1 MRKLILLMLL
11 LCAVIASGCSENVPP
26 KEDAKNAATAAVQ
39 EKKDISF
46 IVYRAASDG
55 SEKLLPE
62 KITMKDNGKSLP
74 ENALIALVTTKPQ
87 DAKMDDV
94 VPIGTKVRSLK
105 IEQDGTAYADFTR
118 ELAKKFAKRT
128 HFVHLRSTRRDEEG
142 NFHEADHL
150 EGDVDMYGMMK
161 ALLEVEQ
168 RRKVSIPVRPD
179 HGHQMIDDLRKHT
192 NPGYSCIGRLRG
204 LAELRGLE
212 RGIAMSLF
220 GEDRQ

>member
-26 KEDAKNAATAAVQ
+26 KEDAKNAVTAAVQ

-87 DAKMDDV
+87 DAEMDDV

-118 ELAKKFAKRT
+118 ELAKKGQGSYGEMMLCYAITNTLTEFPEIKRVQILIEGKKVIT
-128 HFVHLRSTRRDEEG
+128 LSGHMDIEDPLTR
-142 NFHEADHL
+142 NTT
-150 EGDVDMYGMMK
+150 
-161 ALLEVEQ
+161 LL
-168 RRKVSIPVRPD
+168 
-179 HGHQMIDDLRKHT
+179 
-192 NPGYSCIGRLRG
+192 
-204 LAELRGLE
+204 
-212 RGIAMSLF
+212 
-220 GEDRQ
+220 